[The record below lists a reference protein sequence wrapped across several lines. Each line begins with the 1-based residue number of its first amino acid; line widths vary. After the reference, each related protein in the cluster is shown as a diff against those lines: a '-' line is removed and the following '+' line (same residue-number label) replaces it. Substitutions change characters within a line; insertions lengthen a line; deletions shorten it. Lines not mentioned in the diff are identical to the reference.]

1 VFEEEDAMNGPKRY
15 DRKLASLI
23 DHTVMQPDV
32 TTAVVEEQCRLAA
45 EYDFA
50 GVCVNLV
57 HIPLAARLL
66 EDSKLTVCT
75 GVGFPLGAAGYLLK
89 AAETRDAVA
98 SGVDE
103 IDMVINIGAVKQ
115 GDFRVLEREIQ
126 AVKDAAEGRIV
137 KVLLEIC
144 YLDDAE
150 IERVCRIAAEQE
162 ADFVKTSTGFGPA
175 GATLEAVRLMR
186 RTVGPDI
193 GVKAAGGIG
202 TRAFAWELVAAGA
215 SRLGM
220 SRSVEV
226 VNQPDST
233 A

>member
-1 VFEEEDAMNGPKRY
+1 MNHSKPY

-32 TTAVVEEQCRLAA
+32 TADLVEEQCRLAV
-45 EYDFA
+45 EYGFA

-57 HIPLAARLL
+57 HIALAARLV
-66 EDSKLTVCT
+66 EGSNLTVCT
-75 GVGFPLGAAGYLLK
+75 GIGFPLGASGYLLK

-115 GDFRVLEREIQ
+115 GDFRVLEKEIQ

-150 IERVCRIAAEQE
+150 IERVCRIASEQE

-175 GATLEAVRLMR
+175 GATVAAVRLMR
-186 RTVGPDI
+186 RAVGPDI

-202 TRAFAWELVAAGA
+202 TRAFALQLLAAGA
-215 SRLGM
+215 TRLGM
-220 SRSVEV
+220 SRSVEIV
-226 VNQPDST
+226 HQGD
-233 A
+233 